1 MNETRIIM
9 TFEFIQRSF
18 FISFQS
24 KSIEEL
30 QEVCL
35 EEVLGISRK
44 RLLSII
50 NATKCPSD
58 TDSSDSDVDKVE
70 GEISIGSFH

>member
-1 MNETRIIM
+1 MQKSIYVD
-9 TFEFIQRSF
+9 
-18 FISFQS
+18 FQS

-70 GEISIGSFH
+70 GEIFSGTFH

>member
-1 MNETRIIM
+1 M
-9 TFEFIQRSF
+9 QRF
-18 FISFQS
+18 VFVDFQS

-50 NATKCPSD
+50 NATKCPND
-58 TDSSDSDVDKVE
+58 TDSSDSDVDRVE
-70 GEISIGSFH
+70 GEISIGFSH